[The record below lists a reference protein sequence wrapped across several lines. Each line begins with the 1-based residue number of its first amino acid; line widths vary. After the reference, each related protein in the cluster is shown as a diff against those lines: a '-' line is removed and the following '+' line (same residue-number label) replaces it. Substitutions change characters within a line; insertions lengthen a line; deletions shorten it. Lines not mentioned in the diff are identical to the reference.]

1 MNDVDLFEKLTSHD
15 DISHIF
21 NFSRRFMNRL
31 FFINQTSQQS
41 IMDNIRSMVEDR

>member
-1 MNDVDLFEKLTSHD
+1 MNDVDLFEKL
-15 DISHIF
+15 ISADTASIF